1 MAEGKQSKVKIS
13 AAERLAIERNIRDQE
28 RLQKI
33 RYDDSLVK
41 MENQVLKYELKT
53 IKADRIRAQLMEKLN
68 KSKSFSNKTMAQ
80 SLSQSMASFQMESAM
95 SPTNS
100 QNIRTFPQGLMQ
112 SSQFE
117 SLPIIKRKGTSH
129 HRRFVNEVRPRDYG
143 LYLDSLSTLKDYR
156 HAEHENRLIKEKLFQ
171 EKYRQQMGEYRMLSQ
186 AAWTKVTELNQK
198 PIPKVS
204 AEQNPGE
211 KKIEKTQNP
220 KPVDKN
226 PAGST
231 PADKKAAETKLPDT
245 KTADPKPYFKVLDIT
260 TQRESLFV
268 IMITFALFSNR
279 L

>member
-13 AAERLAIERNIRDQE
+13 AAEHLAMERNIRDQE

-53 IKADRIRAQLMEKLN
+53 IKADRIRAQLMEKLT
-68 KSKSFSNKTMAQ
+68 KSKSLSNKTMTQ
-80 SLSQSMASFQMESAM
+80 SVTQSMASFQMESVM

-204 AEQNPGE
+204 AELNPGE

-220 KPVDKN
+220 KPADKN
-226 PAGST
+226 PTGTT

-245 KTADPKPYFKVLDIT
+245 KTADPKPADKKQAETKPADNNLAAKVD
-260 TQRESLFV
+260 QKKGES
-268 IMITFALFSNR
+268 
-279 L
+279 